1 VFCIVSGVIVAAGLF
16 WLKIA
21 VPAWHDFEY
30 ASRPH
35 LPAPPRPLDDLNNL
49 LVKRNLA
56 RGGGIILADTPIK
69 VRGDRVIA
77 LEAASVGGLI
87 RLFAMDHFYLMIP
100 VPDSDL
106 RRCSLSRRY
115 GGIADIKRAAGGL
128 FMVSW
133 AGMGGGP

>member
-1 VFCIVSGVIVAAGLF
+1 MLRRGFFHLCSLYEVNENGHYNRMVVFCIVSGVIVAAGLF

-69 VRGDRVIA
+69 VREIA
-77 LEAASVGGLI
+77 
-87 RLFAMDHFYLMIP
+87 
-100 VPDSDL
+100 
-106 RRCSLSRRY
+106 
-115 GGIADIKRAAGGL
+115 
-128 FMVSW
+128 
-133 AGMGGGP
+133 